1 MSWPLVLGAMVG
13 GIAVLMAM
21 GFPVAFAFL
30 TANVVGALFFFGG
43 VSGISQVLI
52 NAKSSITVFTF
63 IPIPLFI
70 LMGELFFRTGLA
82 ARIFDAL
89 DKVLGRLPGRLCYL
103 TVTGGT
109 LFSALS
115 GSSMANTAMLG
126 SLMLPEMQRRGYK
139 PYMAMGPILGT
150 GGLAMII
157 QPSGLAV
164 LLGSLAQI
172 DIAALLIAGL
182 IPGLVLALLYIGL
195 ITIQIRLDPEATPAY
210 DVGRVSL
217 GQKVMAVL
225 INVVPMGFVMF
236 CVIGT
241 ILLGWATPSEA
252 AAFGV
257 ASVLILASIFRCL
270 TWKAFMG
277 SVRGAL
283 RVTAMVFFIIM
294 GSSTFSQILA
304 YSGATSGLVEWVT
317 GIDAQPLVIL
327 LMMFGIILL
336 LGTLIDA
343 SSILM
348 LTIPVFIPLAQA
360 LQFDLVWFGI
370 IMLLGIEMSG
380 TTPPFGML
388 LFVML
393 GVAPPGTTLW
403 QAARAAAPFL
413 GCDLILVALLI
424 TFPQLALYLP
434 RLIGS

>member
-30 TANVVGALFFFGG
+30 TANVIGALFFFGG
-43 VSGISQVLI
+43 LAGISQVLI
-52 NAKSSITVFTF
+52 NAKSSISVFTF

-82 ARIFDAL
+82 ARVFDAL

-157 QPSGLAV
+157 PPSGLAV

-182 IPGLVLALLYIGL
+182 LPGLVLATLYVSM
-195 ITIQIRLDPEATPAY
+195 ITLQIKLDPEATPPY
-210 DVGRVSL
+210 DVTQVSL
-217 GQKVMAVL
+217 RDKLMAVL
-225 INVVPMGFVMF
+225 INVVPMTFVMF

-257 ASVLILASIFRCL
+257 ASVLILTALFRCL
-270 TWKAFMG
+270 TWKSFLGA
-277 SVRGAL
+277 VRGSL

-304 YSGATSGLVEWVT
+304 YSGATSGLVSWVT
-317 GIDAQPLVIL
+317 SIQVDPTLFL
-327 LMMFGIILL
+327 LMMFGIILV
-336 LGTLIDA
+336 LGMLIDA

-360 LQFDLVWFGI
+360 LDFDLVWFGI
-370 IMLLGIEMSG
+370 ILLMGIEMSG

-393 GVAPPGTTLW
+393 GVAPRGTSLW

-413 GCDLILVALLI
+413 ICDLILVILLVI
-424 TFPQLALYLP
+424 YPQLALYLP
-434 RLIGS
+434 KLIE

>member
-1 MSWPLVLGAMVG
+1 VTWPWVLAAMVG
-13 GIAVLMAM
+13 GIAFLMAM

-30 TANVVGALFFFGG
+30 SANVVGALFFFGG
-43 VSGISQVLI
+43 VSGIAQVLI

-82 ARIFDAL
+82 ARVFDAL

-139 PYMAMGPILGT
+139 PHMAMGPILGT

-157 QPSGLAV
+157 PPSGLAV

-182 IPGLVLALLYIGL
+182 IPGVVLALLYIGL
-195 ITIQIRLDPEATPAY
+195 ITIQIRMDPEATPPY
-210 DVGRVSL
+210 DVTPVSL
-217 GQKVMAVL
+217 GEKLMAVL
-225 INVVPMGFVMF
+225 INVVPMTFVMF

-252 AAFGV
+252 AAIGV
-257 ASVLILASIFRCL
+257 ASVLILTALFRCL

-277 SVRGAL
+277 ALRGSL

-317 GIDAQPLVIL
+317 GIQAQPIMIL
-327 LMMFGIILL
+327 LLMLGLMLA

-343 SSILM
+343 SSILL

-360 LQFDLVWFGI
+360 LNFDLVWFGI
-370 IMLLGIEMSG
+370 IMLLAIEMSG

-413 GCDLILVALLI
+413 VCDAILVTLLI
-424 TFPQLALYLP
+424 VFPPLALYLP
-434 RLIGS
+434 RLVGS

>member
-1 MSWPLVLGAMVG
+1 MSWPLVFGAMVG

-30 TANVVGALFFFGG
+30 TANVIGALFFFGG
-43 VSGISQVLI
+43 IAGISQVLI
-52 NAKSSITVFTF
+52 NAKSAIAIFTF

-82 ARIFDAL
+82 ARVFDAL

-157 QPSGLAV
+157 PPSGLAV

-182 IPGLVLALLYIGL
+182 IPGLVLATLYVSM
-195 ITIQIRLDPEATPAY
+195 ITLQIKLDPEATPPY
-210 DVGRVSL
+210 DVKEVSFAE
-217 GQKVMAVL
+217 KVTAVV
-225 INVVPMGFVMF
+225 INVLPMTFVMF

-257 ASVLILASIFRCL
+257 ASVLILTALFRCL
-270 TWKAFMG
+270 TWKAFLG
-277 SVRGAL
+277 AVRGSL

-304 YSGATSGLVEWVT
+304 YSGATSGLVAWVT
-317 GIDAQPLVIL
+317 SIQVEPTLFL

-336 LGTLIDA
+336 LGMLIDA

-348 LTIPVFIPLAQA
+348 LTIPVFIPLAEA
-360 LQFDLVWFGI
+360 LHFDLVWFGI
-370 IMLLGIEMSG
+370 ILLMGIEMSG
-380 TTPPFGML
+380 TPPPFGML

-393 GVAPPGTTLW
+393 GVAPRGTTLW

-413 GCDLILVALLI
+413 ICDLILVTLLI
-424 TFPQLALYLP
+424 IFPQLALYLP
-434 RLIGS
+434 KLIE

>member
-30 TANVVGALFFFGG
+30 TANVIGALFFFGG
-43 VSGISQVLI
+43 LPGISQVLI
-52 NAKSSITVFTF
+52 NAKSSISVFTF

-82 ARIFDAL
+82 ARVFDAL

-157 QPSGLAV
+157 PPSGLAV

-182 IPGLVLALLYIGL
+182 LPGLVLATLYVTM
-195 ITIQIRLDPEATPAY
+195 ITLQIKLDPEATPPY
-210 DVGRVSL
+210 DVTEVSL
-217 GQKVMAVL
+217 GEKLMAVL
-225 INVVPMGFVMF
+225 INVVPMTFVMF

-257 ASVLILASIFRCL
+257 ASVLILTALFRCL
-270 TWKAFMG
+270 TWKAFLG
-277 SVRGAL
+277 AVRGAL

-317 GIDAQPLVIL
+317 AIQVEPTLFL
-327 LMMFGIILL
+327 LMMFGIILV
-336 LGTLIDA
+336 LGMLIDA

-348 LTIPVFIPLAQA
+348 LTIPVFIPLAEA

-370 IMLLGIEMSG
+370 ILLMGIEMSG

-393 GVAPPGTTLW
+393 GVAPRGTTLW

-413 GCDLILVALLI
+413 ICDLILVTLLI
-424 TFPQLALYLP
+424 IYPQLALYLP
-434 RLIGS
+434 KLIE

>member
-82 ARIFDAL
+82 ARVFDAL
-89 DKVLGRLPGRLCYL
+89 DKVLGKLPGRLCYL

-157 QPSGLAV
+157 PPSGLAV

-182 IPGLVLALLYIGL
+182 LPGLVLATLYVSM
-195 ITIQIRLDPEATPAY
+195 ITLQIKMDPAATPAY
-210 DVGRVSL
+210 EVSQVSFKEKL
-217 GQKVMAVL
+217 IAVL
-225 INVVPMGFVMF
+225 INVLPMTFVMF

-257 ASVLILASIFRCL
+257 ASVLILTALFRCL
-270 TWKAFMG
+270 TWKAFTG
-277 SVRGAL
+277 AVRGSL

-317 GIDAQPLVIL
+317 AIQVEPVMFL
-327 LMMFGIILL
+327 LMMFGIILV

-360 LQFDLVWFGI
+360 LNFDLVWFGI
-370 IMLLGIEMSG
+370 ILLMGIEMSG

-413 GCDLILVALLI
+413 ICDLILVGLLVI
-424 TFPQLALYLP
+424 FPSLALYLP
-434 RLIGS
+434 KLIE

>member
-30 TANVVGALFFFGG
+30 TANVIGALFFFGG
-43 VSGISQVLI
+43 VTGISQVLI
-52 NAKSSITVFTF
+52 NAKSSISVFTF

-82 ARIFDAL
+82 ARVFDAL

-157 QPSGLAV
+157 PPSGLAV

-182 IPGLVLALLYIGL
+182 IPGLVLATLYVSM
-195 ITIQIRLDPEATPAY
+195 ITLQIKLDPEATPPY
-210 DVGRVSL
+210 DVKEVSFAE
-217 GQKVMAVL
+217 KVTAVV
-225 INVVPMGFVMF
+225 INVLPMTFVMF

-257 ASVLILASIFRCL
+257 ASVLILTALFRCL
-270 TWKAFMG
+270 TWKAFLG
-277 SVRGAL
+277 AVRGSL

-304 YSGATSGLVEWVT
+304 YSGATSGLVAWVT
-317 GIDAQPLVIL
+317 SIQVEPTLFL

-336 LGTLIDA
+336 LGMLIDA

-348 LTIPVFIPLAQA
+348 LTIPVFIPLAEA
-360 LQFDLVWFGI
+360 LHFDLVWFGI
-370 IMLLGIEMSG
+370 ILLMGIEMSG

-393 GVAPPGTTLW
+393 GVAPRGTTLW

-413 GCDLILVALLI
+413 ICDLILVTLLI
-424 TFPQLALYLP
+424 IFPQLALYLP
-434 RLIGS
+434 KLIE

>member
-30 TANVVGALFFFGG
+30 TANVIGALFFFGG
-43 VSGISQVLI
+43 LAGISQVLI
-52 NAKSSITVFTF
+52 NAKSSISVFTF

-82 ARIFDAL
+82 ARVFDAL
-89 DKVLGRLPGRLCYL
+89 DKVLGKLPGRLCYL

-157 QPSGLAV
+157 PPSGLAV

-182 IPGLVLALLYIGL
+182 LPGLVLATLYVTM
-195 ITIQIRLDPEATPAY
+195 ITLQIKLDPEATPPY
-210 DVGRVSL
+210 EVKEISL
-217 GQKVMAVL
+217 GEKLMAVL
-225 INVVPMGFVMF
+225 INVVPMTFVMF

-257 ASVLILASIFRCL
+257 ASVLILTALFRCL
-270 TWKAFMG
+270 TWKAFLG
-277 SVRGAL
+277 AVRGSL

-304 YSGATSGLVEWVT
+304 YSGATSGLVTWVT
-317 GIDAQPLVIL
+317 SMQVEPTLFL
-327 LMMFGIILL
+327 LMMFGIILV
-336 LGTLIDA
+336 LGMLIDA

-360 LQFDLVWFGI
+360 LNFDLVWFGI
-370 IMLLGIEMSG
+370 ILLMGIEMSG

-393 GVAPPGTTLW
+393 GVAPRGTSLW

-413 GCDLILVALLI
+413 ICDLILVTLLI
-424 TFPQLALYLP
+424 IYPQLALYLP
-434 RLIGS
+434 KLIE

>member
-1 MSWPLVLGAMVG
+1 
-13 GIAVLMAM
+13 
-21 GFPVAFAFL
+21 
-30 TANVVGALFFFGG
+30 
-43 VSGISQVLI
+43 
-52 NAKSSITVFTF
+52 
-63 IPIPLFI
+63 
-70 LMGELFFRTGLA
+70 
-82 ARIFDAL
+82 
-89 DKVLGRLPGRLCYL
+89 
-103 TVTGGT
+103 VTGGT

-139 PYMAMGPILGT
+139 PHMAMGPILGT

-157 QPSGLAV
+157 PPSGLAV

-182 IPGLVLALLYIGL
+182 LPGVVLAFLYISL

-210 DVGRVSL
+210 DVNRVSFTD
-217 GQKVMAVL
+217 KVLAVL
-225 INVVPMGFVMF
+225 INVVPMTFVMF
-236 CVIGT
+236 AVIGT

-257 ASVLILASIFRCL
+257 AAVLILTALFRCL
-270 TWKAFMG
+270 SWKAFTA
-277 SVRGAL
+277 SLRGAL

-317 GIDAQPLVIL
+317 GIQTQPVYIL
-327 LMMFGIILL
+327 LIMFGTILL

-343 SSILM
+343 SSILL
-348 LTIPVFIPLAQA
+348 LTIPVFIPLAEA
-360 LQFDLVWFGI
+360 LNFDLVWFGI
-370 IMLLGIEMSG
+370 ILLLGIEMSG

-403 QAARAAAPFL
+403 QAAKAAAPFL
-413 GCDLILVALLI
+413 LCDLILVTLLI
-424 TFPQLALYLP
+424 TYPQLALYLP
-434 RLIGS
+434 QLMAS

>member
-1 MSWPLVLGAMVG
+1 MTWPWVLAAMVG
-13 GIAVLMAM
+13 GIAFLMAM

-30 TANVVGALFFFGG
+30 SANVVGALFFFGG
-43 VSGISQVLI
+43 VSGIAQVLI

-82 ARIFDAL
+82 ARVFDAL

-139 PYMAMGPILGT
+139 PHMAMGPILGT

-157 QPSGLAV
+157 PPSGLAV

-182 IPGLVLALLYIGL
+182 IPGVVLALLYIGL
-195 ITIQIRLDPEATPAY
+195 ITIQIRMDPEATPPY
-210 DVGRVSL
+210 DVTPVSL
-217 GQKVMAVL
+217 GEKLMAVL
-225 INVVPMGFVMF
+225 INVVPMTFVMF

-252 AAFGV
+252 AAIGV
-257 ASVLILASIFRCL
+257 ASVLILTALFRCL

-277 SVRGAL
+277 ALRGSL

-317 GIDAQPLVIL
+317 GIQAQPIMIL
-327 LMMFGIILL
+327 LLMLGLMLA

-343 SSILM
+343 SSILL

-360 LQFDLVWFGI
+360 LNFDLVWFGI
-370 IMLLGIEMSG
+370 IMLLAIEMSG

-413 GCDLILVALLI
+413 VCDAILVTLLI
-424 TFPQLALYLP
+424 VFPPLALYLP
-434 RLIGS
+434 RLVGS

>member
-13 GIAVLMAM
+13 GIAVLMAI

-30 TANVVGALFFFGG
+30 TANVIGALFFFGG
-43 VSGISQVLI
+43 LPGISQVLI
-52 NAKSSITVFTF
+52 NAKSSISVFTF

-82 ARIFDAL
+82 ARVFDAL

-139 PYMAMGPILGT
+139 PHMAMGPILGT

-157 QPSGLAV
+157 PPSGLAV

-182 IPGLVLALLYIGL
+182 IPGLVLATLYVTM
-195 ITIQIRLDPEATPAY
+195 ITLQIKLDPEATPPY
-210 DVGRVSL
+210 DVKEVSL
-217 GQKVMAVL
+217 KEKLMAVL
-225 INVVPMGFVMF
+225 INVVPMTFVMF

-257 ASVLILASIFRCL
+257 ASVLILTALFRCL
-270 TWKAFMG
+270 TWKAFLG
-277 SVRGAL
+277 AVRGSL

-317 GIDAQPLVIL
+317 SIQVEPVLFL
-327 LMMFGIILL
+327 LMMFGIILV
-336 LGTLIDA
+336 LGMLIDA

-348 LTIPVFIPLAQA
+348 LTIPVFIPLAEA

-370 IMLLGIEMSG
+370 ILLMGIEMSG

-393 GVAPPGTTLW
+393 GVAPRGTTLW

-413 GCDLILVALLI
+413 ICDLILVTLLVI
-424 TFPQLALYLP
+424 FPQLALYLP
-434 RLIGS
+434 KLIE